1 VLTVTIAGNGR
12 GSEQQ
17 AEGSG
22 AAWLE
27 AFGKLHLL
35 NKSEAETYLTVYP
48 QRITASP
55 HISTRLG
62 VVIGNN
68 VLASGPFSRV
78 IMSKKKNHA
87 GRTES
92 NSGEVRLGVAITV
105 SCAFFMENF
114 DGTVLATAIPSIAQS
129 LHVSPVST
137 NVGITAY
144 LVSLAM
150 FIPLSGW
157 LADRFG
163 ARNVFATALIL
174 FAAASWACAIST
186 SLPFFS
192 VARILQGF
200 GGAMMVPVGRL
211 IVLKTTD
218 RAHLVKAMSIV
229 TTPALL
235 GASLGPP
242 IGGFLSTYASWRM
255 IFLINLP
262 IALIGLLLIHRY
274 IPNLREEPR
283 AFDWKGFFLSVAAV
297 ATSMMALQS
306 LTRSDV
312 DLRTTV
318 ALLVLGS
325 ALLFLTLSH
334 ARRRPNGLIDL
345 SLLKHATFASV
356 VSGGGMFF
364 VAVASVPFLVPLL
377 LQVGLHKSAF
387 VSGLVMFA
395 SALGGLFVKQMTPLV
410 LRRFGFRSTLSAD
423 SLGLAAAM
431 ILVALT
437 TGLISIVVTGVI
449 IFVLGLLRSMQFAA
463 LNTMVYADVPA
474 DRSSRATSLA
484 DTLKQLWQ
492 AVGVSISAILV
503 RFFAGWMQRPGPA
516 PERAALLVMAAI
528 GILAVFVFRRLP
540 ASAGAA
546 MSGHAKHTAPSIED
560 GN

>member
-1 VLTVTIAGNGR
+1 MSNKHNEAGG
-12 GSEQQ
+12 E
-17 AEGSG
+17 
-22 AAWLE
+22 
-27 AFGKLHLL
+27 
-35 NKSEAETYLTVYP
+35 KSV
-48 QRITASP
+48 
-55 HISTRLG
+55 
-62 VVIGNN
+62 
-68 VLASGPFSRV
+68 
-78 IMSKKKNHA
+78 A
-87 GRTES
+87 G
-92 NSGEVRLGVAITV
+92 GVRLGVAITV

-114 DGTVLATAIPSIAQS
+114 DGTVLATALPSIARS
-129 LHVSPVST
+129 LGVTPVST

-174 FAAASWACAIST
+174 FAAASWGCAVAT
-186 SLPFFS
+186 SLPFFAA
-192 VARILQGF
+192 ARILQGF
-200 GGAMMVPVGRL
+200 GGAMTVPVGRL

-262 IALIGLLLIHRY
+262 VALIGLLLVHRY

-283 AFDWKGFFLSVAAV
+283 EFDWTGFFLSVAAV
-297 ATSMMALQS
+297 GTSMLGLQS
-306 LTRSDV
+306 LTGSGNDV
-312 DLRTTV
+312 WLTI
-318 ALLVLGS
+318 ALLGLGS

-334 ARRRPNGLIDL
+334 ARRRPEGLIDL
-345 SLLKHATFASV
+345 SLVRHLTFASV
-356 VSGGGMFF
+356 VRGGGMFF

-395 SALGGLFVKQMTPLV
+395 SALGGLFVKQLTPLV

-423 SLGLAAAM
+423 SLGLAVAM
-431 ILVALT
+431 ILIALT
-437 TGLISIVVTGVI
+437 TGVVSIALTAVI
-449 IFVLGLLRSMQFAA
+449 LFVLGLLRSMQFAA
-463 LNTMVYADVPA
+463 LNTMVYADVPTA
-474 DRSSRATSLA
+474 RSSRATSLA

-503 RFFAGWMQRPGPA
+503 RFFDGLVQAPGPA
-516 PERAALLVMAAI
+516 AEQAALLVMAAI

-540 ASAGAA
+540 ANAGAA
-546 MSGHAKHTAPSIED
+546 MSGHGSHSRRS
-560 GN
+560 